1 MFTADK
7 FTEYNVLDT
16 GGGEKLEDIGGIIL
30 QRPDPQVIWER
41 QRPDIWKPHAVYDRS
56 NSGGGS
62 WRYIK
67 KVPERWTVSYGQLKF
82 FIRPTG
88 FKHIGLFPEQSAN
101 WDYIISS
108 IKQSGRSIRMLNL
121 FAYTGGATLAAV
133 SAGASVVHVDAAK
146 SMNDWAKENMQLSG
160 LQGEV
165 RFIADDCLKF
175 VQREIRRGSSYDA
188 IVMDPPSFGRS
199 GNSVWKIEEGL
210 FELVSEC
217 AKLLSGKP
225 LFFIINSYTTGL
237 SDAVTANML
246 EIAVRSRLGG
256 RIESGTLVL
265 PQKDSGVVLP
275 CGTTA
280 RWHV

>member
-7 FTEYNVLDT
+7 FTEYTVLDT
-16 GGGEKLEDIGGIIL
+16 GDGEKLEDIGGIIL
-30 QRPDPQVIWER
+30 QRPDPQVIWGRSKPE
-41 QRPDIWKPHAVYDRS
+41 IWKPHAVYERS
-56 NSGGGS
+56 SSGGGS

-67 KVPERWTVSYGQLKF
+67 KIPERWTISYGQLKF
-82 FIRPTG
+82 FIKPTG

-108 IKQSGRSIRMLNL
+108 IKQSGRSIRVLNL
-121 FAYTGGATLAAV
+121 FAYTGGATLAAA

-146 SMNDWAKENMQLSG
+146 SMNDWAKENMQLSK
-160 LQGEV
+160 LDAEV
-165 RFIADDCLKF
+165 RFIADDCMKF
-175 VQREIRRGSSYDA
+175 VQREIRRGSVYDA

-199 GNSVWKIEEGL
+199 GNSVWKIEDGL
-210 FELVSEC
+210 YELVSEC
-217 AKLLSGKP
+217 AKLLSKTP
-225 LFFIINSYTTGL
+225 LFCIINSYTTGL

-265 PQKDSGVVLP
+265 PQKSSGVVLP

-280 RWHV
+280 RWHA